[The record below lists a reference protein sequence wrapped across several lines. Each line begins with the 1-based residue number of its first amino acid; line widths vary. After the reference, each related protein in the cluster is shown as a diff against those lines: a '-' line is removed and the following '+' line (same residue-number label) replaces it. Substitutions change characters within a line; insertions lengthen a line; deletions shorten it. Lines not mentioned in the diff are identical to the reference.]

1 MGFLRLIFENS
12 FFPLCL
18 KWFGILRK
26 NVQQTPGLC
35 GEKNHASPRFFCT
48 PESNETFFLLCAFTT
63 QSATFTRLYIYI
75 GKKTI
80 AWENGKILN
89 NIKLSPE
96 LPSLFF

>member
-1 MGFLRLIFENS
+1 MVSIF
-12 FFPLCL
+12 
-18 KWFGILRK
+18 KRK

-75 GKKTI
+75 GKKQLH
-80 AWENGKILN
+80 GKMA
-89 NIKLSPE
+89 K
-96 LPSLFF
+96 F